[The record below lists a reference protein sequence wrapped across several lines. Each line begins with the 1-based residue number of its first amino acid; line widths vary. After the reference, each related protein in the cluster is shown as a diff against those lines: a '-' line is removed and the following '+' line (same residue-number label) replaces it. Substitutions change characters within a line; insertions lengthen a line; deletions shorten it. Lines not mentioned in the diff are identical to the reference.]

1 MRGRLLTA
9 ENRRHWTIAALILAA
24 FSFGL
29 QQTMVLPAL
38 TSLRH
43 DLHTTPT

>member
-1 MRGRLLTA
+1 VPGRLFAA
-9 ENRRHWTIAALILAA
+9 ENRKQLTLAALVLAA

-38 TSLRH
+38 PSLRH
-43 DLHTTPT
+43 DLHT